1 MSVHT
6 LYELE
11 QYKYGSVFLKSKNP
25 LNQFIIF
32 VTKNKR
38 YVVYFIG
45 SKELPDA
52 KEITFFGHSRMT
64 DELSKIDYAKRVVRK
79 LFKRYKNDN

>member
-1 MSVHT
+1 MSTFT

-11 QYKYGSVFLKSKNP
+11 SYKYGSVFLKSKNP
-25 LNQFIIF
+25 KNNFVIY

-52 KEITFFGHSRMT
+52 KEVTFFGHSRMT

-79 LFKRYKNDN
+79 LFKRYKDDN